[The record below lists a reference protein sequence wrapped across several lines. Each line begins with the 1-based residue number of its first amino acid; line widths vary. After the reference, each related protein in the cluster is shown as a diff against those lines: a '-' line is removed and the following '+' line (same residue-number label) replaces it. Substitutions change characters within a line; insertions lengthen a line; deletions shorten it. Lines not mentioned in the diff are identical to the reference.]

1 MGICFVGKK
10 KGVGK
15 RGFQDFISEYID
27 EQPGEFIDIDTNTP
41 VGTHNGL
48 HQWTIG
54 QRTRLKRGSDP
65 YFIIA
70 KDPST
75 NVIQVASE
83 IDHPALYSD
92 SFFTKNPHW
101 ISGDPEALSSRAS
114 DKTMSCEFR
123 FQNVAPL
130 TKERFVIG
138 TFSTGKYFPQNS
150 VHFFLKIF
158 LRLIF
163 T

>member
-138 TFSTGKYFPQNS
+138 IFSTGKYFPQNS
-150 VHFFLKIF
+150 VHVLLKIF